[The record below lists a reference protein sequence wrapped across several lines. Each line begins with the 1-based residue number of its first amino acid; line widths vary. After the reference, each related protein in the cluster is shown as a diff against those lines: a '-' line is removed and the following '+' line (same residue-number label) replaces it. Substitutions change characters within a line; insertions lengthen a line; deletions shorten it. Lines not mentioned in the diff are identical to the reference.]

1 MKGRVEQ
8 AGSLFETKRGHTED
22 PGIEHISETQRMA
35 AGCCRRGCIMTQ
47 PTWGLLGP
55 EFLPSSRRAR
65 TLGVGASVRSFND
78 LAVPGLG
85 GVWFGKQIL
94 LAVLGVHVATEAG
107 ARNIEV
113 ANAIE
118 ALACWLAFDRR
129 RWAPDPRL
137 RGNRKLQGHSNADLS
152 FKAVRRPSFYVSQPM
167 RMATV
172 QTLPALGLV
181 EPGSARFNAFA
192 CSQAGRDLI
201 QAWTEG
207 FRPHKRD
214 LVDHLVLWVRG
225 SDDRVAS
232 DALRGALS
240 PTEPLPAPAVEILR
254 DRLIR
259 GGIGEHPDHRDRR
272 RDALQ
277 WVESRRAGDQ
287 MAQSWANRPAEI
299 RSDEH
304 WSDLRAGALFFTARD
319 AALAVLDALELRMP
333 AERRMPLDRDLVNS
347 VATPLGSLRQAAQTF
362 LDMQHSD
369 TQANTFCATCGIA
382 DPIRVLKNLVERDG
396 QVLRLLGSQVCP
408 GPAFRGSPVPEA
420 NEEADVDVET
430 VSEGPGWPE
439 GISQRVT
446 NLFLL
451 NLDLNGKLDEYL
463 TRSHEAEQ

>member
-254 DRLIR
+254 E
-259 GGIGEHPDHRDRR
+259 IG
-272 RDALQ
+272 
-277 WVESRRAGDQ
+277 RA
-287 MAQSWANRPAEI
+287 
-299 RSDEH
+299 H
-304 WSDLRAGALFFTARD
+304 
-319 AALAVLDALELRMP
+319 V
-333 AERRMPLDRDLVNS
+333 
-347 VATPLGSLRQAAQTF
+347 
-362 LDMQHSD
+362 
-369 TQANTFCATCGIA
+369 
-382 DPIRVLKNLVERDG
+382 
-396 QVLRLLGSQVCP
+396 
-408 GPAFRGSPVPEA
+408 
-420 NEEADVDVET
+420 
-430 VSEGPGWPE
+430 
-439 GISQRVT
+439 
-446 NLFLL
+446 
-451 NLDLNGKLDEYL
+451 
-463 TRSHEAEQ
+463 